1 MSTNWK
7 KILFNIQNIETET
20 EKAILINLPH
30 NSEYDGWSLWIA
42 KKLIKEGTHS
52 YTRSILCTDSFTFTI
67 KNGDDEKNITANE
80 LEEIF
85 KNKC

>member
-1 MSTNWK
+1 MTTWK

-20 EKAILINLPH
+20 DRAVLINLPH
-30 NSEYDGWSLWIA
+30 NSSYDGWYLWVA
-42 KKLIKEGTHS
+42 KKLIKDGTHS

-67 KNGDDEKNITANE
+67 KNESEEKTITAIE

-85 KNKC
+85 EGRC

>member
-1 MSTNWK
+1 MTTWK

-20 EKAILINLPH
+20 DRAVLINLPH
-30 NSEYDGWSLWIA
+30 NSSYDGWYLWVA

-67 KNGDDEKNITANE
+67 KNESEEKTITAIE

-85 KNKC
+85 EGRC